1 MSQPKAAPAQSATDA
16 TANASIDNSHAS
28 RCLLRILRAAGL
40 LDELGDFGRLGA
52 VGLLLGWSESL
63 LGCSAG
69 LDFLLRKLLLRSQ
82 RSRSAIENARAMTDA
97 KAADAT

>member
-16 TANASIDNSHAS
+16 TANASIDISHAS
-28 RCLLRILRAAGL
+28 KCLLRILRAIGL

-63 LGCSAG
+63 LG
-69 LDFLLRKLLLRSQ
+69 
-82 RSRSAIENARAMTDA
+82 
-97 KAADAT
+97 